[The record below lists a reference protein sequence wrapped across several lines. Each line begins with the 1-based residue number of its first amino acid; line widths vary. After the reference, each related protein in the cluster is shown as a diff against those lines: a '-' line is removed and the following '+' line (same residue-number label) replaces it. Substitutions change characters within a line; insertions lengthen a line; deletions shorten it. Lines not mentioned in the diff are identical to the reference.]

1 MRVIEVKQGQTFFD
15 VVIEATGN
23 VTSTFEVAEINKLSI
38 TDNVF
43 IGQKIQIPDKISGKK
58 EIFSDGHYPASKE
71 STITNESGLD
81 YLLPQ
86 TLPHI

>member
-1 MRVIEVKQGQTFFD
+1 MRIIEVKQGQTFFD

-43 IGQKIQIPDKISGKK
+43 IGQKIQIPDNISKK
-58 EIFSDGHYPASKE
+58 EIFTNGHYPASKE